1 MSKAKEL
8 SGVDPSESVVPK
20 VANAWLVTGLLGG
33 PGIGVV
39 LAGVAMDETEG
50 GPAEEFWFVLFLV
63 FLLAALVGLVVS
75 IPLIVKL
82 RKALSVANRN
92 IAESLRWQYGFTVD
106 HPKTLILTD
115 KSKPRLNPYDIP
127 ATDTYG
133 RPVNIRISPDETGT
147 KVVASICEEHPTPA
161 ANHPYERH

>member
-1 MSKAKEL
+1 MSKAKEVP
-8 SGVDPSESVVPK
+8 GVQPSESLVPK
-20 VANAWLVTGLLGG
+20 VTSSWVLMGMLGG
-33 PGIGVV
+33 PGIGLV

-50 GPAEEFWFVLFLV
+50 GPAEEFWFVLVLV
-63 FLLAALVGLVVS
+63 FLLAAFVGLVVS

-82 RKALSVANRN
+82 RKAISAANRN

-106 HPKTLILTD
+106 RPKTLILTD
-115 KSKPRLNPYDIP
+115 KAPVRLNPFDIP

-147 KVVASICEEHPTPA
+147 KVVATICEEHPTPA